1 MNQRSF
7 GWRPAVMGMAIA
19 ALAVALG
26 CSESPTVTSDS
37 VLVDPGKT
45 ARQAGGTDDIYDAV
59 QQATTSLMASS
70 RVQKQPGRRVV
81 LNKIVNLTGIPGY
94 DENIIYNKFLS
105 NLINSSGDKLVFLS
119 RESVAAERNLQLS
132 GQVKTTGV
140 EAAPAGADM
149 VLDVELRQNQTVNTK
164 TIQYTFRL
172 TKLDGV
178 MVWQDSFD
186 IKKKL

>member
-1 MNQRSF
+1 MWLAAA
-7 GWRPAVMGMAIA
+7 GLAAV
-19 ALAVALG
+19 LG
-26 CSESPTVTSDS
+26 CSDSPSVTSDS
-37 VLVDPGKT
+37 VLVDPGRT

-81 LNKIVNLTGIPGY
+81 LNKIVNLTGVPGY

-105 NLINSSGDKLVFLS
+105 NLINNSGDKLVFLS
-119 RESVAAERNLQLS
+119 RESVAAERNLQIT
-132 GQVKTTGV
+132 GQVKTAGV

-149 VLDVELRQNQTVNTK
+149 VLDVELRQLPTPGTK
-164 TIQYTFRL
+164 AIQYTFRL
-172 TKLDGV
+172 TKLDGEV
-178 MVWQDSFD
+178 VWQDSFE